1 MIAEEVLVIF
11 KKYIPSKLW
20 ENCSHVAI
28 VFKDNSLLKRI
39 GVHQNWYRNYYL
51 KVTYKNQTIERVRL
65 SLEDKNQLKQ
75 HVKIF
80 NESLNK

>member
-11 KKYIPSKLW
+11 KKYIPTKLW

-28 VFKDNSLLKRI
+28 VFKDNSLLKWI

-51 KVTYKNQTIERVRL
+51 KVTCKNQTIARFRL
-65 SLEDKNQLKQ
+65 SLEDKNLLKQ
-75 HVKIF
+75 HVKKF

>member
-1 MIAEEVLVIF
+1 MIEEEVFVIF
-11 KKYIPSKLW
+11 KKNIPIPLWPTISKT
-20 ENCSHVAI
+20 AI
-28 VFKDNSLLKRI
+28 EFKDNSLLKRI

-51 KVTYKNQTIERVRL
+51 KVTYKNQTIQRIRL

>member
-11 KKYIPSKLW
+11 KKYIPTKLW
-20 ENCSHVAI
+20 ENFSHLAI
-28 VFKDNSLLKRI
+28 VFKDNSLLKWI

-51 KVTYKNQTIERVRL
+51 KVTCKNQTIARVRL
-65 SLEDKNQLKQ
+65 SLEDKNLLKQ
-75 HVKIF
+75 HVKKF

>member
-39 GVHQNWYRNYYL
+39 GVHRNWYRNYYL

-65 SLEDKNQLKQ
+65 SHEDKNQLKQ

>member
-11 KKYIPSKLW
+11 SKYIPSKLW

-75 HVKIF
+75 HVKKF

>member
-28 VFKDNSLLKRI
+28 VFKDNSLLKWI
-39 GVHQNWYRNYYL
+39 SVHQKWYRNYYL

-65 SLEDKNQLKQ
+65 SHEDKNQLKQ

>member
-1 MIAEEVLVIF
+1 MIEEEVLVLF
-11 KKYIPSKLW
+11 KKKIPSKLW
-20 ENCSHVAI
+20 ENCNHVAI

-65 SLEDKNQLKQ
+65 SLEDKNQIKQ
-75 HVKIF
+75 HVKTF